1 MAAGQRYTSASLQLK
16 ADVEFTYPNLTPAEM
31 EDILG
36 RYPLLTHE
44 DVRYIYQLGVPPGLR
59 RSLVDLVDGRIEF
72 TEKGLQFYSFACGR
86 CGFAFSADDIRTEED
101 LGLLSWQ
108 IGARTLELI
117 EAEIAQCMAD
127 GRIPLQ
133 DVELAQAILNGD
145 PEEFVQA
152 SRRNRECQAAG
163 ENVIPVKFKR

>member
-1 MAAGQRYTSASLQLK
+1 M
-16 ADVEFTYPNLTPAEM
+16 EFTYPNLTPAEL

-44 DVRYIYQLGVPPGLR
+44 DVRYIFQLGVPPGLR

-72 TEKGLQFYSFACGR
+72 TEKGLHFYSLACDR
-86 CGFAFSADDIRTEED
+86 CGLDFIVEEIRSED
-101 LGLLSWQ
+101 ELGVLSWQ

-117 EAEIAQCMAD
+117 EEEIAQCMAD